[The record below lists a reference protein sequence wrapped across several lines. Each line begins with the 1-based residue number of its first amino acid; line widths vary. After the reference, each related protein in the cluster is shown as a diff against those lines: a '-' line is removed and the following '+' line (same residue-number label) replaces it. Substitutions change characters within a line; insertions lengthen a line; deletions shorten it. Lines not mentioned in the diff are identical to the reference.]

1 VSRCQEITVLS
12 NQQQN
17 AQVHVNGHLKN
28 APQSTDTLVSEQANL
43 LFSQA
48 IPTISA
54 AFIVATV
61 MMAVLWNVAPTQHL
75 LMWWGGISI
84 MTAYRVGLVIA
95 YNRDT
100 DNRQRI
106 KKWLAGFY
114 LGNMASGLLW
124 SASILLL
131 NAEWPLHYQ
140 ALVFFSLAGISAGAN
155 TYAVVLPAYFSF
167 QLSALIP
174 IAIWLV
180 WPENSVYQPLGL
192 LLIVYCLAMVF
203 IASKYHRAVKQSLQ
217 LGLDNHTLVNRLTK
231 TNEVL
236 EQEVTGKQTAIDNL
250 QRERQLFYD
259 GPVVVYRCRAES
271 GWPIEYISS
280 AVSQFGYDAR
290 HLMLNSMSFE
300 HLIYTEDRKR
310 VRDFVDG
317 RINDSDARSIE
328 QDYRLYTAD
337 GSERWV
343 YDYTTPVCDEQGE
356 ITHYDGY
363 LLDITS
369 RKLTEHAL
377 LEEKERAQVTLDAI
391 ADGVI
396 TTNLDGE
403 VLYLNPVAEE
413 LTGWNLFESHC
424 HPIHEVFRVIQ
435 NSDSEHNRRERDQD
449 GAHKA
454 ERSQRLYRR
463 DGVQHYIH
471 SKRSPILDENGD
483 EMGYVI
489 VFRDVTEQRL
499 LTERLSYQATH
510 DALTGLVNRGEF
522 EMIVQASL
530 RSSRA
535 TNTQSCVFYIDLDQ
549 FKVVNDTCGHVA
561 GDALLQRLADGIPGL
576 LRESDVVARLGGDE
590 FGVLLE
596 DCHVEQAVEL
606 AETIR
611 LYVKESRFSWDN
623 KMFDV
628 GASIGVVEINQDS
641 ESVSDILSAADIACY
656 AAKDMGRNCVHV
668 YQRKDSESGRRHSEI
683 QLVSQIIEA
692 IENDDLVLYFQD
704 IKPAGNVQCQGIH
717 GEVLV
722 RMKGDGDK
730 LMPPGMFLPAAERY
744 DLMPSLDLWVIRN
757 TLRWWS
763 GLNQTADFDSIGM
776 VSINLS
782 GNSLGNEGFCEQVE
796 KMVRESGLPAGTL
809 CFEITETAAIANFSK
824 AIKFIKQLR
833 SLGVLFALD
842 DFGSGLSSFAY
853 LKNLPVD
860 FLKIDGAF
868 VRDIIVDPIDCE
880 IVKSIHKLATVMGI
894 KTIAEFV
901 ENEQI
906 HELLVDIGVDYVQGY
921 GIAKPR
927 PLEIVAAQAPE
938 LRSAS

>member
-1 VSRCQEITVLS
+1 ML
-12 NQQQN
+12 
-17 AQVHVNGHLKN
+17 
-28 APQSTDTLVSEQANL
+28 EQAKL
-43 LFSQA
+43 LFAQA

-61 MMAVLWNVAPTQHL
+61 MTAVLWNVAPVQYL
-75 LMWWGGISI
+75 LIWWGSI
-84 MTAYRVGLVIA
+84 LTMTAYRLGLVIV
-95 YNRDT
+95 YNRNT
-100 DNRQRI
+100 ENRRHI
-106 KKWLAGFY
+106 KKWLAGFC

-124 SASILLL
+124 SSSILLL
-131 NAEWPLHYQ
+131 DPGWPLHYQ

-167 QLSALIP
+167 QFSALIP

-180 WPENSVYQPLGL
+180 WPENSVYQPLAF

-203 IASKYHRAVKQSLQ
+203 NASKYHRVVKQSLL
-217 LGLDNHTLVNRLTK
+217 LGLDNRSLVNRLTR

-236 EQEVTGKQTAIDNL
+236 GQEVTGKQAAIDNL
-250 QRERQLFYD
+250 KRERRLFYD
-259 GPVVVYRCRAES
+259 GPVVVFRCRAEK

-280 AVSQFGYDAR
+280 AVKQFGYDAR
-290 HLMLNSMSFE
+290 HLMLNATPFE

-310 VRDFVDG
+310 VRDSVQG
-317 RINDSDARSIE
+317 NKNESDVQAIE

-337 GSERWV
+337 GSECWV
-343 YDYTTPVCDEQGE
+343 YDYTTPVYNEQGE
-356 ITHYDGY
+356 LTHYDGY

-369 RKLTEHAL
+369 RKRTEYAL

-413 LTGWNLFESHC
+413 LTGWSLFESHC
-424 HPIHEVFRVIQ
+424 HPIQEVFRVMQ
-435 NSDSEHNRRERDQD
+435 TPDHGHNRRDHDHDWQYQAI
-449 GAHKA
+449 G
-454 ERSQRLYRR
+454 SQRLYRR
-463 DGVQHYIH
+463 DGVQYHIQ
-471 SKRSPILDENGD
+471 SSRSPIFDENGD

-499 LTERLSYQATH
+499 LTERLGYQATH
-510 DALTGLVNRGEF
+510 DSLTGLLNRGEF
-522 EMIVQASL
+522 EIMVQMAL
-530 RSSRA
+530 HGVRA
-535 TNTQSCVFYIDLDQ
+535 TKIPSCVFYIDLDQ

-561 GDALLQRLADGIPGL
+561 GDALLKRLAEGIPDI
-576 LRESDVVARLGGDE
+576 LRESDIVARLGGDE
-590 FGVLLE
+590 FGILLE
-596 DCHVEQAVEL
+596 NCRVDQAVEL

-611 LYVKESRFSWDN
+611 VYVKESRFSWDN

-628 GASIGVVEINQDS
+628 GASIGVVEITEDS

-668 YQRKDSESGRRHSEI
+668 YQRTDSESGRRHSEI
-683 QLVSQIIEA
+683 QLVSQIIHA
-692 IENDDLVLYFQD
+692 IENNGLILYFQS
-704 IKPAGNVQCQGIH
+704 IKPTANTGCQGIH

-722 RMKGDGDK
+722 RMKGDDGK
-730 LMPPGMFLPAAERY
+730 LIPPGLFLPAAERY

-757 TLRWWS
+757 TLCWWS
-763 GLNQTADFDSIGM
+763 DYNLAAGADCSNGL
-776 VSINLS
+776 VSINIS
-782 GNSLGNEGFCEQVE
+782 GNSLGNEDFCTQVE
-796 KMVRESGLPAGTL
+796 KMIHESDVPAGTI

-824 AIKFIKQLR
+824 AIKFIERLR
-833 SLGVLFALD
+833 SIGVLFALD

-868 VRDIIVDPIDCE
+868 VKDILVDPIDRE
-880 IVKSIHKLATVMGI
+880 IVKSIHQLAIVMGI

-901 ENEQI
+901 EDDPI
-906 HELLVDIGVDYVQGY
+906 HELLKEIGVDYVQGY
-921 GIAKPR
+921 GIAKPQ
-927 PLEIVAAQAPE
+927 PLEDIKAQTE
-938 LRSAS
+938 DIRSAG